1 MLNCFTCFSV
11 KNISNNGFRTLSLK
25 QSFSV
30 VLGKNIVKTMH
41 CFKKCLTVALILVFK
56 IYLTMAF
63 KKVLHNNIFMVFS
76 AKGLLKFCIGL
87 KMLNC
92 YTSFSVQNISI
103 KAVLILSL

>member
-41 CFKKCLTVALILVFK
+41 CFKKCLTVALILESKLF
-56 IYLTMAF
+56 LTMAF
-63 KKVLHNNIFMVFS
+63 KYTLHNNTILAFS
-76 AKGLLKFCIGL
+76 AKDC
-87 KMLNC
+87 
-92 YTSFSVQNISI
+92 
-103 KAVLILSL
+103 